1 MKLRQIFENIYQEA
15 SGVTDVAII
24 FGRFN
29 PPHQGHAAAWR
40 TASNFDEWYV
50 GTNQDTQDEKN
61 PLPFKV
67 KVAAMKT
74 IYPEIEGHL
83 VAEQSWWTLA
93 TKVYKQYGPVT
104 LHVVTDEKDS
114 KVFVPGLQDQNG
126 KEGKHGYY
134 NFKNIVWAPA
144 ERIASATDLRAAVA
158 KDDPKAFEQAAGVPA
173 TTVVAGHPFFE
184 LVKHYLTPYLHQAA
198 EKEKQKAEKAR
209 LKAEK
214 EAAKAAKMA
223 SKQQPVDQEEP
234 ETLAEKIQ
242 KLELELLEATEKHI
256 SKRQQQGSVG
266 LNTFGDSE
274 HMSADYTQYRLGL
287 AVACADGTTPIDV
300 QGKTWHGKRKTTHP
314 YTQAEQDMLKQA
326 YKAVGASHK
335 DLNKGDLRSLE
346 LDSTYKV
353 SPVAKPKKNK
363 YGV

>member
-15 SGVTDVAII
+15 SGVTNVAII

-40 TASNFDEWYV
+40 TASSFDEWFV
-50 GTNQDTQDEKN
+50 GTNEGTVGPKD

-93 TKVYKQYGPVT
+93 TLVYKKYGPVT
-104 LHVVTDEKDS
+104 LHVVTDEKDA

-126 KEGKHGYY
+126 KEGPHGYY
-134 NFKNIVWAPA
+134 RFKNIEWAKA
-144 ERIASATDLRAAVA
+144 DRISSATDLRAAVA
-158 KDDPKAFEQAAGVPA
+158 NDDPQAFEQAAGVPA
-173 TTVVAGHPFFE
+173 NIVVAGRPFFE

-198 EKEKQKAEKAR
+198 EKEQQKAERAR

-214 EAAKAAKMA
+214 EAAKADKLA
-223 SKQQPVDQEEP
+223 SKQPASREEP
-234 ETLAEKIQ
+234 ETLAEKIH
-242 KLELELLEATEKHI
+242 KLELELLETTEKHI
-256 SKRQQQGSVG
+256 SKRQQQATVG

-274 HMSADYTQYRLGL
+274 RMNSDYTQYRLGL
-287 AVACADGTTPIDV
+287 AVACADGVNPIPDV
-300 QGKTWHGKRKTTHP
+300 GKTWVGKRKSTHP
-314 YTQAEQDMLKQA
+314 YTQEEQDMLKQA
-326 YKAVGASHK
+326 YKAVGANHK
-335 DLNKGDLRSLE
+335 DLNKGDMKSRE
-346 LDSTYKV
+346 LDTTYKL
-353 SPVAKPKKNK
+353 SPVAKLKKNK

>member
-40 TASNFDEWYV
+40 TASRFDEWFV
-50 GTNQDTQDEKN
+50 GTNEGTVGPKD
-61 PLPFKV
+61 PLPFKA

-74 IYPEIEGHL
+74 IYPAIEGHL

-93 TKVYKQYGPVT
+93 AFVYKKFGPVT
-104 LHVVTDEKDS
+104 LHIVTDEQDAKI
-114 KVFVPGLQDQNG
+114 FVPGLQDQNA
-126 KEGKHGYY
+126 KEGPHGYY
-134 NFKNIVWAPA
+134 NFKSIEWAKA
-144 ERIASATDLRAAVA
+144 DRISSATDLRAAVA
-158 KDDPKAFEQAAGVPA
+158 KDDPKAFERAAGVPA
-173 TTVVAGHPFFE
+173 NIVVAGRPFFE

-198 EKEKQKAEKAR
+198 EKEAAKAERAR

-214 EAAKAAKMA
+214 EAAKADKLA
-223 SKQQPVDQEEP
+223 SKQSASQEEP
-234 ETLAEKIQ
+234 ETLAEKMQ
-242 KLELELLEATEKHI
+242 KLELELLETTEKKI
-256 SKRQQQGSVG
+256 SKRQQQGTVG

-274 HMSADYTQYRLGL
+274 RMNSDYTQYRLGM
-287 AVACADGTTPIDV
+287 AVACADGTTPIEMN
-300 QGKTWHGKRKTTHP
+300 GKTWIGKRKSTHP

-326 YKAVGASHK
+326 YKTVGATYK
-335 DLNKGDLRSLE
+335 DLNKGDMKSME
-346 LDSTYKV
+346 LDTTYTV
-353 SPVAKPKKNK
+353 SPIAKPKKNK

>member
-15 SGVTDVAII
+15 GGVTNVAII

-40 TASNFDEWYV
+40 TASSFDEWFV
-50 GTNQDTQDEKN
+50 GTNEGTVGPKD

-93 TKVYKQYGPVT
+93 TLVYKKYGPVT
-104 LHVVTDEKDS
+104 LHVVTDEKDA
-114 KVFVPGLQDQNG
+114 KIFVPGLQDQNG
-126 KEGKHGYY
+126 KEGPHGYY
-134 NFKNIVWAPA
+134 RFKDIKWAKA
-144 ERIASATDLRAAVA
+144 DRISSATDLRAAVA
-158 KDDPKAFEQAAGVPA
+158 NDDPKAFEQAAGVPA
-173 TTVVAGHPFFE
+173 NIVVAGKPFFE

-198 EKEKQKAEKAR
+198 EKEQQKAERAR

-214 EAAKAAKMA
+214 EAAKADKLA
-223 SKQQPVDQEEP
+223 SKQPTRQEEP

-242 KLELELLEATEKHI
+242 KLELELLETTEKHI
-256 SKRQQQGSVG
+256 SKRQQQATVG

-274 HMSADYTQYRLGL
+274 RMNSDYTQYRLGL
-287 AVACADGTTPIDV
+287 AVACADGVNSIPDI
-300 QGKTWHGKRKTTHP
+300 GKTWHGKRKTTHP
-314 YTQAEQDMLKQA
+314 YTQEEQDMLKDA
-326 YKAVGASHK
+326 YKAVGANYK
-335 DLNKGDLRSLE
+335 DLNKGDMKSRE
-346 LDSTYKV
+346 LDTTYKV
-353 SPVAKPKKNK
+353 SPVAKLKKNK